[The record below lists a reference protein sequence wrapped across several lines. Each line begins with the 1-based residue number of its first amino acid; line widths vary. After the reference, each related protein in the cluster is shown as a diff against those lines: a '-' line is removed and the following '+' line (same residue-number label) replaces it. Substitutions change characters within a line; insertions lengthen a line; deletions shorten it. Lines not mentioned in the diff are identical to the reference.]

1 MQAKVSAPQKKAR
14 NFKKVWQEQ
23 KVNKEK
29 WSRTT
34 SEFRR
39 KKNLQNFSSFLLT
52 IKQRA
57 MGFQNPVQKFAA
69 TYD

>member
-14 NFKKVWQEQ
+14 NFRTGWQEQ

-34 SEFRR
+34 SEFR
-39 KKNLQNFSSFLLT
+39 KKKLQNFSSFLLT

-57 MGFQNPVQKFAA
+57 MGFQNPVRKFAA
-69 TYD
+69 TYN